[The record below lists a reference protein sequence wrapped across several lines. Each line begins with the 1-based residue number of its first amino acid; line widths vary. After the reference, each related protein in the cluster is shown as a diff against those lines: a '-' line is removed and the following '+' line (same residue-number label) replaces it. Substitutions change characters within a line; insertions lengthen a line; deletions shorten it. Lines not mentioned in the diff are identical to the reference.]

1 MSEKANFDDE
11 TLESMMTDYR
21 NGMSFLDLS
30 MKYGSTHTT
39 IRKYLRLHGC
49 EGRRRE
55 YQRRK
60 SAVLRG
66 EPELFGI
73 PIEYIQDNDFG
84 LKVGDTV
91 IVKKT
96 ALDNKCTA
104 KTGGSRR
111 EFSEAKCFDRRR
123 VISNKRA
130 VVAGITKYD
139 IIVQYFL
146 RNGKLGYREAIGKTR
161 LYSFSDNDSE
171 ILEVTKVEG

>member
-60 SAVLRG
+60 GVAPRG

-91 IVKKT
+91 IVKK
-96 ALDNKCTA
+96 AVLDN
-104 KTGGSRR
+104 
-111 EFSEAKCFDRRR
+111 RRR

-146 RNGKLGYREAIGKTR
+146 RNGKLGYRETIGKTR
-161 LYSFSDNDSE
+161 LYSFRVDDSE
-171 ILEVTKVEG
+171 ITEIVKLTEKGDKNAKSYNK